1 MVSIRKIFL
10 PTIVIAIFYILLF
23 TYLRN
28 ITLVNTTLVNS
39 TPILYK
45 IKLFSI
51 LIEGLSSTMTQ
62 EGLLLMFLTGFLIGL
77 NLTLMFQKIAYIKQA
92 GSLKFIAGG
101 SSFFGV
107 ISGGCASCGLPVLSL
122 FGLSGAVIYLPF
134 KGAELPY
141 ISLTLLSGSLF
152 FLLRNKTQLQVCEVK
167 KKK

>member
-10 PTIVIAIFYILLF
+10 PTIVISVFYILLF
-23 TYLRN
+23 TYFRN
-28 ITLVNTTLVNS
+28 FNLVNTTLINN

-62 EGLLLMFLTGFLIGL
+62 VGLLLMFLTGFLIGL
-77 NLTLMFQKIAYIKQA
+77 NLTLMFQKVAFLKQA
-92 GSLKFIAGG
+92 GSVKFVAGG

-122 FGLSGAVIYLPF
+122 FGLSGAVAYLPF
-134 KGAELPY
+134 KGVELPY
-141 ISLTLLSGSLF
+141 ISLILLSASLF

-167 KKK
+167 KTK